1 MGDYDENVYYGP
13 HSNGGTVTGRR
24 LAIHK
29 GTPARWVELGDVNDN
44 QHAALVSA
52 ARTSQAAF
60 NTEAANAWGSAYTVL
75 SLGDKADARAA
86 VAAY

>member
-1 MGDYDENVYYGP
+1 MGESVENVYYGP
-13 HSNGGTVTGRR
+13 HAAAGQVTGWR
-24 LAIHK
+24 LTIHK
-29 GTPARWVELGDVNDN
+29 GATSYWLDLGDANGN
-44 QHAALVSA
+44 AHAALVSA